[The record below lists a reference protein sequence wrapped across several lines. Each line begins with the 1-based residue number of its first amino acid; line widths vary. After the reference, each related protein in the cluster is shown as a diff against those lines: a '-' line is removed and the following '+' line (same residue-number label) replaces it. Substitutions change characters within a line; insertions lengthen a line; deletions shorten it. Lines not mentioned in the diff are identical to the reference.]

1 MAGGDSEG
9 GKRRLAREK
18 ALGTQIAHCGF
29 AAVANHSG
37 GVLLP
42 FICVKGGEKK
52 SLTWSFKKI
61 LKQSVK
67 LLFNCDTSVTPI

>member
-37 GVLLP
+37 GVLLS

-52 SLTWSFKKI
+52 IPDLVIQKNFKAK
-61 LKQSVK
+61 
-67 LLFNCDTSVTPI
+67 C